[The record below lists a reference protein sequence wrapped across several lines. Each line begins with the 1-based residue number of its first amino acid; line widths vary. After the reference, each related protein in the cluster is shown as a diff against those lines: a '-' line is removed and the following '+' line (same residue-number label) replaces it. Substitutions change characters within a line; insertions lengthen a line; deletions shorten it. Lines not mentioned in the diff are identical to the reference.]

1 LVIMFMMIVMTEGHE
16 GVRIAV
22 DEDISPPL
30 PPGNEVGLDFLQAFF
45 KSVAVIVVTELGD
58 KTFFIAAVMPMRHP
72 RLIVYVGALGA
83 LAAMTVLSAVIGYAL
98 PLLLPKIYTHY
109 ASIIM
114 FTFFGLKLL
123 QEARELYSQKEHKKN
138 EELEEV
144 EAELGVRASDNEE
157 EHKMEDVEA
166 GMTSKSSP
174 TIEGSKSVT
183 GEKKDNSKNGSMTK
197 FAVFVQSFTLT
208 FFAEWGD
215 RSQIA
220 TISLASVNDPIG
232 VTIGSFL
239 GHAACTGLAVI
250 GGRLLA
256 TRISEKQVALAGGIV
271 FLLFAAHSLYVGP

>member
-1 LVIMFMMIVMTEGHE
+1 
-16 GVRIAV
+16 
-22 DEDISPPL
+22 
-30 PPGNEVGLDFLQAFF
+30 
-45 KSVAVIVVTELGD
+45 
-58 KTFFIAAVMPMRHP
+58 MRHP
-72 RLIVYVGALGA
+72 RLVVYTGALGA
-83 LAAMTVLSAVIGYAL
+83 LVVMTVLSAVIGYAL
-98 PLLLPKIYTHY
+98 PLLLPKVYTHY

-123 QEARELYSQKEHKKN
+123 QEARELYSQTEHKKN

-157 EHKMEDVEA
+157 EHHMEDVEA
-166 GMTSKSSP
+166 GGRKSSSVGEESKTPEGGSKSSKHP
-174 TIEGSKSVT
+174 AAMTSV
-183 GEKKDNSKNGSMTK
+183 
-197 FAVFVQSFTLT
+197 AVFMQAFTLT

-232 VTIGSFL
+232 VTIGSFI
-239 GHAACTGLAVI
+239 GHALCTGLAVI

-271 FLLFAAHSLYVGP
+271 FLLFAAHSLYTGP